1 MVVSLFLA
9 FVAFGVALAA
19 MLYGVGG
26 IFPFLIALSLLTV
39 VLRFGGRTAD
49 RPRDV
54 S

>member
-1 MVVSLFLA
+1 MIASMFLT

-26 IFPFLIALSLLTV
+26 IFPFLIALSVLTV
-39 VLRFGGRTAD
+39 VLRFGGRQTD
-49 RPRDV
+49 RQTDA